1 MSWLAVTRP
10 ETDAAE
16 DPASGGFPGLR
27 VTDRLPDN
35 DMLPRGSLYAEADL
49 GRWKRDD
56 QILFLLHRKGP
67 ETSHISVHL
76 GADGAIIY
84 GRRLGGE
91 HRQVTLSTD
100 DLRLEGTIR
109 LTISWDMTAR
119 RGLLSLEVVSDGTLL
134 QKEFTD
140 PLPWLPADVMRLKA
154 PAGDVAF
161 GPSLRSLGLSDGL
174 EPVGVAP
181 GLAAG
186 TPVLT
191 PSGLRPIEA
200 INAGDMVQT
209 CDGDNRPVIW
219 SGCRE
224 VLARGRFRPIRLHAP
239 YLGLAGD
246 VVVAPEQRLVIR
258 GAEVE
263 YLFSEEAALVEAHT
277 LLHSNFAAIEPA
289 GATIRYHQVLLEEH
303 AILNIAGAQMESL
316 FIGDLRSNP
325 GVLRTTILGNFPAGR
340 LPIHNKLA
348 YPALRNYEAVTLRA
362 ALVSR

>member
-1 MSWLAVTRP
+1 MSWIAVTRP
-10 ETDAAE
+10 EAE
-16 DPASGGFPGLR
+16 ALPAPHAGFPGLR
-27 VTDRLPDN
+27 VADRLPPTQA
-35 DMLPRGSLYAEADL
+35 LPRGSLYAEADL

-56 QILFLLHRKGP
+56 QILFVLHWQGP

-76 GADGAIIY
+76 GADGAVIY
-84 GRRLGGE
+84 GRRLGNR
-91 HRQVTLSTD
+91 HRQVTLTTG

-109 LTISWDMTAR
+109 LTISWDLPAR

-134 QKEFTD
+134 QKEFAD
-140 PLPWLPADVMRLKA
+140 PLPWELEDVMRLKA

-161 GPSLRSLGLSDGL
+161 GPALCSLGLSDRL

-181 GLAAG
+181 GLAPG

-191 PSGLRPIEA
+191 PSGFRPIETLRP
-200 INAGDMVQT
+200 GDMVET
-209 CDGDNRPVIW
+209 CDGGASPVIW

-224 VLARGRFRPIRLHAP
+224 VLARGRFRPIRMHAP
-239 YLGLAGD
+239 YLGLASD

-289 GATIRYHQVLLEEH
+289 GATIRYHQILLEEH
-303 AILNIAGAQMESL
+303 TILNIAGAQMESL
-316 FIGDLRSNP
+316 FIGDLRENP
-325 GVLRTTILGNFPAGR
+325 GVLRTTILGGFPAKR
-340 LPIHNKLA
+340 LPIHAKLA
-348 YPALRNYEAVTLRA
+348 YPALRNYEALTLRA